1 VQEKVR
7 AARHARSA
15 ERPLWAATGA
25 SLGLLLFAWLMLR
38 GHHHPRG
45 EVDAMDALRI
55 GAGLVACVG
64 GGWLPFTWA
73 ARWIEAAWAGRQ
85 ARREARQE
93 KKADELSSF
102 ASQFHVYQGGAASAS
117 SETNR
122 RRLDELAG
130 QLTAIAAEARATKM
144 TYDGVIGALGG
155 YLAEHGYQVGEDMQ
169 PTTVMRPAP
178 YLVAKDGEVVGGDE
192 KHSA

>member
-1 VQEKVR
+1 VDEKVR
-7 AARHARSA
+7 PARHARSA

-45 EVDAMDALRI
+45 EVDVMEALRV

-85 ARREARQE
+85 ARREARTA

-102 ASQFHVYQGGAASAS
+102 ASQFKVYEGGAASAV
-117 SETNR
+117 SEANR
-122 RRLDELAG
+122 KRLNELAEQVEALAAATQG
-130 QLTAIAAEARATKM
+130 NSRQVNNLVGTFAEILAAEGLQETAPMLRLVK
-144 TYDGVIGALGG
+144 GS
-155 YLAEHGYQVGEDMQ
+155 GEK
-169 PTTVMRPAP
+169 
-178 YLVAKDGEVVGGDE
+178 KD
-192 KHSA
+192 SA

>member
-1 VQEKVR
+1 VNEKVR

-45 EVDAMDALRI
+45 EVDVMEALRI

-85 ARREARQE
+85 ARREARQAKE
-93 KKADELSSF
+93 TGRLETLF
-102 ASQFHVYQGGAASAS
+102 QYPGAASAV

-122 RRLDELAG
+122 RRLDELSE
-130 QLTAIAAEARATKM
+130 QLSALAAEARGNSLMTRQLVNTFSDILPDYGHEVPGLEETKPM
-144 TYDGVIGALGG
+144 PLRLVKDS
-155 YLAEHGYQVGEDMQ
+155 GEE
-169 PTTVMRPAP
+169 
-178 YLVAKDGEVVGGDE
+178 KD
-192 KHSA
+192 SA